1 MAGRDIIHSTMRR
14 GFRAY
19 FGACLPST
27 NTTRPVREAGEELTE
42 EIEEE
47 SIENIVLNVRQRRE
61 RRPRMP
67 WGYARRHICQSPKP
81 IPDKKIKAFHA
92 SICEGPLDNCAICYD
107 AINVG
112 EAILSLN
119 CTETTWHTFHENCV
133 STWLNKEGNCPL
145 CREEIL

>member
-1 MAGRDIIHSTMRR
+1 MAGRDIIHSTLRR

-27 NTTRPVREAGEELTE
+27 PTTALQPRQDPT
-42 EIEEE
+42 EEE

-67 WGYARRHICQSPKP
+67 WGYARRQLCQSPKP

-107 AINVG
+107 AIKVG

-119 CTETTWHTFHENCV
+119 CTETTWHTFHESCV

-145 CREEIL
+145 CREEII